1 MSHSSCLL
9 LCFLLRSASAARFM
23 PRTSRNSE
31 LDSGAHDHGS
41 VAWELEVVG
50 GVGGDVGGRE
60 EEALAPAAHPRVVAA
75 VEFDLG
81 EEVGDLALVER
92 AFDAGLV
99 DERDQ
104 GGDVLVVAVAVAGR
118 DVGDAV
124 VFVAEVVEDET
135 LRGRD
140 VWDGSGLERED
151 DDVFLEDVVVLDVG
165 AHRERAGCLAAV
177 EEDGGAGA
185 SLEGWL
191 HRVEV
196 LDERAERSFF
206 ALAEAGDKQASALP
220 GGEDGENDEADEQ
233 RQPRTVDE
241 LGQ

>member
-1 MSHSSCLL
+1 MPFRAVSVA
-9 LCFLLRSASAARFM
+9 ASRAVVWFPGGEALGR
-23 PRTSRNSE
+23 PVTAPVVRSE
-31 LDSGAHDHGS
+31 LDTGAHDYGL

-50 GVGGDVGGRE
+50 GVGGDVGGGE
-60 EEALAPAAHPRVVAA
+60 EEVFAPAAHAGVVAA

-92 AFDAGLV
+92 GFDAGLV

-104 GGDVLVVAVAVAGR
+104 GGDVLVVAVAVAGG

-124 VFVAEVVEDET
+124 VFVPEVVEGEP

-151 DDVFLEDVVVLDVG
+151 DDVLLEDVVVLDVG
-165 AHRERAGCLAAV
+165 AHRERGGCLAAV

-191 HRVEV
+191 HGVEV
-196 LDERAERSFF
+196 LDERAERSFL
-206 ALAEAGDKQASALP
+206 ALTEAGDKQASALP
-220 GGEDGENDEADEQ
+220 GGEDGEDDEAED
-233 RQPRTVDE
+233 RKSVV
-241 LGQ
+241 